1 MRQLMP
7 NFIPSNYLYGV
18 DLRKF
23 DNPSYEQMLLLKIKS
38 AQALMRKLVHD
49 DDMEDPTRINRVAD
63 AIKFNVE
70 LLKELSYDAPEIQT
84 KLKALS

>member
-1 MRQLMP
+1 MS
-7 NFIPSNYLYGV
+7 NFTPSDYLYGV
-18 DLRKF
+18 DLRQF
-23 DNPSYEQMLLLKIKS
+23 NNPSYEHMLLLKIKS

-49 DDMEDPTRINRVAD
+49 DDMEDPTRINRVSD

-70 LLKELSYDAPEIQT
+70 LLKELNYESTEIQT

>member
-1 MRQLMP
+1 MS
-7 NFIPSNYLYGV
+7 NFTPSDYLYGV

-23 DNPSYEQMLLLKIKS
+23 DNPSYEHMLLLKIKS

-70 LLKELSYDAPEIQT
+70 LLKELSYESTEIQT

>member
-1 MRQLMP
+1 MS
-7 NFIPSNYLYGV
+7 NFTPSDYLYGV

-23 DNPSYEQMLLLKIKS
+23 DNPLYEHMLLLKIKS

-70 LLKELSYDAPEIQT
+70 LLKELSYESTEIQT

>member
-1 MRQLMP
+1 MP
-7 NFIPSNYLYGV
+7 NFTPSDYLYGV

-23 DNPSYEQMLLLKIKS
+23 GNPSYEHMLLLKIKS

-70 LLKELSYDAPEIQT
+70 LLKELSYESTEIQT